1 MNLGRGEALHIREL
15 VDALVRAT
23 GLPPESIRERPGDVA
38 GRSAGADWIRVDN
51 SRAGRLLGWRPRYD
65 VDASMRDLWDTVR
78 PAPPMSG
85 RASSGSPNS
94 ATTVLC
100 EVDPARRRRSPRAG
114 TAAVG
119 GDVPVSARA
128 AAARGLELRSIPP
141 RDLVADRPPSG
152 GSGKEHV

>member
-1 MNLGRGEALHIREL
+1 MYGNGYGCRPGIRPFMVRHLKSKVDAVTKPVSLAPDARRDYVDARDTADAVVRAARSPLAPVNLGRGEALHIREL
-15 VDALVRAT
+15 VDAPV
-23 GLPPESIRERPGDVA
+23 PP
-38 GRSAGADWIRVDN
+38 
-51 SRAGRLLGWRPRYD
+51 
-65 VDASMRDLWDTVR
+65 
-78 PAPPMSG
+78 
-85 RASSGSPNS
+85 
-94 ATTVLC
+94 
-100 EVDPARRRRSPRAG
+100 AG